1 MPVQHRLAHRLVRA
15 LAAASAVVVLASCG
29 ASAGS
34 TAAPATGDPSSP
46 VDITLEHAFGSTTLT
61 EAPVRVATWG
71 WGSTEAALALGVVPV
86 AMAEQT
92 YGADAEGVLPWTRAA
107 VEGLG
112 AELPTLLSAGE
123 APPYEQLIAAKPDVI
138 LAVYSGITA
147 QEYELLSAIAPTV
160 AYVGEAWT
168 TPWRDV
174 ISTVGVAL
182 DRTAEADD
190 VLAGIDAE
198 LDAAAAAHPELA
210 GKTVAAVWDVAG
222 TFYVYK
228 SADARVEFL
237 FGLGLV
243 TAPAVDDLATGSS
256 GFSYTLSYEEL
267 DKLDSD
273 LLVSYHDTPEEA
285 AAFLAADHTQ
295 AIPAVAAGAVAQV
308 IGTEQ
313 IAAVSPP
320 TALSLT
326 WGLDDLVA
334 SLSTAAVAA
343 GPASS

>member
-1 MPVQHRLAHRLVRA
+1 M
-15 LAAASAVVVLASCG
+15 
-29 ASAGS
+29 
-34 TAAPATGDPSSP
+34 
-46 VDITLEHAFGSTTLT
+46 
-61 EAPVRVATWG
+61 
-71 WGSTEAALALGVVPV
+71 
-86 AMAEQT
+86 
-92 YGADAEGVLPWTRAA
+92 
-107 VEGLG
+107 
-112 AELPTLLSAGE
+112 
-123 APPYEQLIAAKPDVI
+123 
-138 LAVYSGITA
+138 
-147 QEYELLSAIAPTV
+147 
-160 AYVGEAWT
+160 
-168 TPWRDV
+168 
-174 ISTVGVAL
+174 
-182 DRTAEADD
+182 
-190 VLAGIDAE
+190 
-198 LDAAAAAHPELA
+198 
-210 GKTVAAVWDVAG
+210 
-222 TFYVYK
+222 
-228 SADARVEFL
+228 EFL

-273 LLVSYHDTPEEA
+273 LLVSYHDTPDEA